1 MQDKHFN
8 IIPHSSFLSK
18 VEHTHIGRE
27 EEIKTK
33 MCPLKGVSLTHIKLE
48 EKAGSGNQ
56 TVDTPFLTT
65 DTSQEK
71 A

>member
-1 MQDKHFN
+1 
-8 IIPHSSFLSK
+8 
-18 VEHTHIGRE
+18 
-27 EEIKTK
+27 